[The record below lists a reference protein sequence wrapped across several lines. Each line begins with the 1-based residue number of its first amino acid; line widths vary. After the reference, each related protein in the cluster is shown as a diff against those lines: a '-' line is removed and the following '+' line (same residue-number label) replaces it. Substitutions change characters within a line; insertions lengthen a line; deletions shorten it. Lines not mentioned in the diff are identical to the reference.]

1 LGFLQHDTAPCYYCE
16 HFIAALARNEG
27 RDMNAKAKKSLKKL
41 ICAGIIILAI
51 AGCATEARA
60 TTVTTLYEFI
70 PEQST
75 VLERNWSW
83 VYYEKWYSIEGQFQL
98 TVDFDAG
105 IASFDHVDATLSE
118 EIFFSDYGEEP
129 ISTDS
134 LDVLF
139 HMTELE
145 STYVNDTAI
154 DFVFEKNIPT
164 FPFADIHLSLT
175 FVDNSIHLTG
185 RFSEAAYDGY
195 QYDLDALAVPE
206 PATILLLG
214 FGVLLLKRRTFNEFI
229 VQK

>member
-1 LGFLQHDTAPCYYCE
+1 MT
-16 HFIAALARNEG
+16 G
-27 RDMNAKAKKSLKKL
+27 RTKNKVKKL
-41 ICAGIIILAI
+41 LCTGIIILAI

-60 TTVTTLYEFI
+60 TAAVTTLYEFI

-83 VYYEKWYSIEGQFQL
+83 GYYEKWYSIKGQFQL

-105 IASFDHVDATLSE
+105 IASFDQVDATISE
-118 EIFFSDYGEEP
+118 EIFFSDYYGEEP

-139 HMTELE
+139 HMTELV
-145 STYVNDTAI
+145 STKVNDTAI

-175 FVDNSIHLTG
+175 FVDNSVYLTG
-185 RFSEAAYDGY
+185 RFSEAAYDGN
-195 QYDLDALAVPE
+195 QYDLDAVAVPE
-206 PATILLLG
+206 PATLFLVGI
-214 FGVLLLKRRTFNEFI
+214 GVLLLRKRN
-229 VQK
+229 

>member
-1 LGFLQHDTAPCYYCE
+1 MMGK
-16 HFIAALARNEG
+16 N
-27 RDMNAKAKKSLKKL
+27 KKSLKKL

-75 VLERNWSW
+75 VLERNWSLG
-83 VYYEKWYSIEGQFQL
+83 YYEKWYSIEGQFQL

-105 IASFDHVDATLSE
+105 IAWFDQVDATLSE
-118 EIFFSDYGEEP
+118 EIYFSDYYGEEP
-129 ISTDS
+129 ISTDR

-164 FPFADIHLSLT
+164 FPFADIHLWLT
-175 FVDNSIHLTG
+175 FVDNSVHLTG
-185 RFSEAAYDGY
+185 QFSEAAYDGN
-195 QYDLDALAVPE
+195 QYNLDALAVPE
-206 PATILLLG
+206 PATIILLALG
-214 FGVLLLKRRTFNEFI
+214 IIGVRVSKRRS
-229 VQK
+229 